1 MFDKNSNPI
10 KKLEVGKVEKI
21 NDVWM
26 GRSLTFF
33 NTVSNRLTNMR
44 LEAINF
50 GVDIQE
56 DFLTQRALTDQA
68 FRERYLKDLRKQAQ

>member
-1 MFDKNSNPI
+1 
-10 KKLEVGKVEKI
+10 
-21 NDVWM
+21 
-26 GRSLTFF
+26 
-33 NTVSNRLTNMR
+33 MR

-68 FRERYLKDLRKQAQ
+68 FREKYLKDLRKQAQ

>member
-1 MFDKNSNPI
+1 M
-10 KKLEVGKVEKI
+10 LEVGKVVKI

-33 NTVSNRLTNMR
+33 NTVCNRLTNMN

-50 GVDIQE
+50 DRDIME
-56 DFLTQRALTDQA
+56 EFLTRRALTDQA
-68 FRERYLKDLRKQAQ
+68 CREKYRKDLRKQAK

>member
-44 LEAINF
+44 LEF
-50 GVDIQE
+50 HFSLV
-56 DFLTQRALTDQA
+56 
-68 FRERYLKDLRKQAQ
+68 LKGFNVSKYNPKNLNPFKPIL